1 MNSIHRF
8 PLLMSL
14 FLVACQTQ
22 DSSTNQPSTSV
33 LPSVF
38 STHNIDPPQAAKHPH
53 TLRATNGEERT
64 DPYYWLNQRD
74 NPEVR
79 AYLEAENR
87 YADSV
92 LQPVAGLQTTLFEE
106 MKSRIKQDDN
116 SVPYFHKDYWYYTR
130 YETGREYPIYC
141 RKKDNLDAA
150 ETIMLDVNLVAEGH
164 AYCAVTGLRVS
175 PDNQYL
181 AYAVDFSGRNLFK
194 AQFKNLQ
201 TGMMLPDAFPAGDG
215 DLEWF
220 ADNRHVAYTTRDEVT
235 LRTDKVWRHL
245 LGADAATDKL
255 LYHESDEA
263 TYANLSKS
271 KSQKFLFISCGYAQN
286 VEWQFLDAGT
296 PDGNFKIIKPRDKE
310 VYYDVEHHNEHFII
324 RTNFKAVNFRIM
336 RAPVNTPGQ
345 ANWEAF
351 LPDSANILLSSMEV
365 FRDYLVL
372 GERKGG
378 LKQIR
383 IIRWSDKQEHYLDF
397 GEPTYD
403 ADVLSLPDYNTH
415 TLRYLFSSLKTPPS
429 TFDYAM
435 DTQQKSLRKVMP
447 VLGGFNAKNY
457 QTEFILVKAH
467 DGVMVPVS
475 IVYKK
480 GLQRDG
486 QAPCYLQGYGSYG
499 FSYDAAF
506 NRNLLSLIDRGFV
519 CGIAHIRG
527 GMEMGFEWYN
537 NGRLNHKM
545 NSFTDFIDVS
555 EALCHEKYTS
565 PDRLFAG
572 GRSAGGLLMGAIVNM
587 RPDLFRGII
596 AGVPFVDVITTMS
609 DPSIPLTTSEYTEWG
624 NPEVPADYAYMKL
637 YSPYDNVKKQA
648 YPNILV
654 LTSFADSQVQ
664 YFEPAKWVAK
674 LRDVKTDDNLLL
686 FKTNMSG
693 SHGGASGRFEVLRE
707 RALEYAWMLG
717 MVGKS

>member
-1 MNSIHRF
+1 MKSIRCL
-8 PLLMSL
+8 PMSMVL
-14 FLVACQTQ
+14 FLIACQTQ
-22 DSSTNQPSTSV
+22 DSSTNQSSTSV

-38 STHNIDPPQAAKHPH
+38 STQNIIPPQAAKHPH
-53 TLRATNGEERT
+53 TLRAANGEVRT

-74 NPEVR
+74 NPEVH

-92 LQPVAGLQTTLFEE
+92 LQPVAGLQTALFEE
-106 MKSRIKQDDN
+106 MKARIKQDDN
-116 SVPYFHKDYWYYTR
+116 SVPYFHNGFWYYTR
-130 YETGREYPIYC
+130 FETGREYPMYC

-150 ETIMLDVNLVAEGH
+150 EAIMLDVNQVAQGH
-164 AYCAVTGLRVS
+164 SYCAVTGLRVS
-175 PDNQYL
+175 PNNEYL

-194 AQFKNLQ
+194 AQFKNLE
-201 TGMMLPDAFPAGDG
+201 TGMMLPDNFNAGDG

-220 ADNRHVAYTTRDEVT
+220 ADSRHIAYTTRDEVT
-235 LRTDKVWRHL
+235 LRTDKIWRHN

-255 LYHESDEA
+255 LYHERDDA

-271 KSQKFLFISCGYAQN
+271 KSEKFLFISCGYTQN
-286 VEWQFLDAGT
+286 VEWQYLDAKM
-296 PDGNFKIIKPRDKE
+296 PDGDFKIIKPRDKE
-310 VYYDVEHHNEHFII
+310 VYYDVEHHDEHFVI
-324 RTNFKAVNFRIM
+324 RTNLNAVNFRIM
-336 RAPVNTPGQ
+336 QAPVQTPGID
-345 ANWEAF
+345 NWVELVPEKPNVLIAG
-351 LPDSANILLSSMEV
+351 MEV
-365 FRDYLVL
+365 FRDFLVL
-372 GERKGG
+372 NERRGG
-378 LKQIR
+378 LKQIH
-383 IIRWSDKQEHYLDF
+383 IIRWSDRQEHYLDF

-403 ADVLSLPDYNTH
+403 ADVLSLPDYSAQ

-429 TFDYAM
+429 TFDYTM
-435 DTQQKSLRKVMP
+435 DTRVKNLRKVLP
-447 VLGGFNAKNY
+447 VLGGFDTKNY
-457 QTEFILVKAH
+457 QTEFILVKAL

-475 IVYKK
+475 LVYKK
-480 GLQRDG
+480 GLKRDG
-486 QAPCYLQGYGSYG
+486 QSPCYLQGYGSYG

-506 NRNLLSLIDRGFV
+506 NQNLLSLIDRGFV

-527 GMEMGFEWYN
+527 GMEMGFDWYN
-537 NGRLNHKM
+537 KGRMKYKM

-555 EALCHEKYTS
+555 QALCDEKYTS

-572 GRSAGGLLMGAIVNM
+572 GRSAGGLLMGAIANM
-587 RPDLFRGII
+587 RPDLYKGII

-624 NPEVPADYAYMKL
+624 NPEVPADFAYMKL
-637 YSPYDNVKKQA
+637 YSPYDNVKKQG

-674 LRDVKTDDNLLL
+674 LRDLKTDDNLLL